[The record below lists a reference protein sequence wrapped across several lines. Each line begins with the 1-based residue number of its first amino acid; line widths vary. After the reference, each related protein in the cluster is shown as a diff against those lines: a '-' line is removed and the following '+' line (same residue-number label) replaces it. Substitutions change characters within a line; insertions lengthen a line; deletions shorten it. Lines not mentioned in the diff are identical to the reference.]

1 MTAWHHSRKGRE
13 LKNLRLFGAD
23 EHSDS
28 DRSLLSCEVGIQGL
42 GSVSWSSKVASPSC
56 FSAADKATDSVSVTG
71 TVAGEQAA
79 SGTSTVNDED
89 VGGDRGPNR
98 R

>member
-42 GSVSWSSKVASPSC
+42 GSVS
-56 FSAADKATDSVSVTG
+56 
-71 TVAGEQAA
+71 
-79 SGTSTVNDED
+79 
-89 VGGDRGPNR
+89 
-98 R
+98 